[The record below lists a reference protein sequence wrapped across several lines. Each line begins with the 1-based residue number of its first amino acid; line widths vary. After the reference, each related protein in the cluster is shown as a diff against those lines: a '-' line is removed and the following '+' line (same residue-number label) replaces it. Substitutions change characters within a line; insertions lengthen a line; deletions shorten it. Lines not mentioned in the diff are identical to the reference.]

1 MLPKGAFIY
10 DIQSEGEGGQQIP
23 KMCRQT
29 VQVLQTE
36 TGRGDQKIK
45 KYVDVKYGSPLTQ
58 SDLFVCLSLLF
69 PCPSSSP
76 VVVAV
81 RCVPSAFWPTFAF
94 VKSAAL
100 RPFMLLVSGIIV
112 VSLNRFCHFPPTL
125 RFSTDSTRERTLLC
139 FRFGTLHKLLTDQ
152 C

>member
-1 MLPKGAFIY
+1 MTSKQKGRGVNKYPKCADKQYRFCR
-10 DIQSEGEGGQQIP
+10 QRQGEGI
-23 KMCRQT
+23 KS
-29 VQVLQTE
+29 
-36 TGRGDQKIK
+36 KK
-45 KYVDVKYGSPLTQ
+45 KYVDVIYGSKLTQ